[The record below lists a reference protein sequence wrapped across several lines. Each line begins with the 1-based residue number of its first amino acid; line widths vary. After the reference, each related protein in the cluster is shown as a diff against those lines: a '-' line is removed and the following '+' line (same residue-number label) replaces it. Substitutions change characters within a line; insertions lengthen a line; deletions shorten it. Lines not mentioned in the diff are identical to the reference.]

1 MADSGAG
8 SGGDGRTQVLSAV
21 RSALG
26 RGGDVSA
33 EPVAV
38 GERLAHPRANTV
50 PARGRLQQPELT
62 ELFVN
67 QALQAGAS
75 VAKVSV
81 IDEVPAAVA
90 AFCAEHDL
98 PAAAV
103 IAAASPLRNLSWQ
116 ASGMASEE
124 RLVRSGDALAV
135 GSAFAGIAETGSLVM
150 LSGPE
155 NPVTA
160 NFLPDN
166 HLVVVHSRD
175 LLGAPEDLWAL
186 LREEGRE
193 QVHEGGA
200 RLPSALPR
208 ALPSALPRTVNWI
221 TGPSRS
227 GDIEMTMLMGAHGP
241 IRLHVVVVE
250 MATGAD

>member
-1 MADSGAG
+1 MS
-8 SGGDGRTQVLSAV
+8 GDGRSQVLAAV

-26 RGGDVSA
+26 RGAETTA
-33 EPVAV
+33 EPAAV
-38 GERLAHPRANTV
+38 RERLERPRANTV

-62 ELFVN
+62 ELFVA

-75 VAKVSV
+75 VARVGSL
-81 IDEVPAAVA
+81 DEVPAAVA
-90 AFCAEHDL
+90 AFCAEHAL
-98 PAAAV
+98 PPTAV
-103 IAAASPLRNLSWQ
+103 LAASSPLAGLPWQ
-116 ASGMASEE
+116 DAGISSEL

-135 GSAFAGIAETGSLVM
+135 GAAITGIAETGTLVM

-166 HLVVVHSRD
+166 HLVVVEARD
-175 LLGAPEDLWAL
+175 LLGASEDIWAM
-186 LREEGRE
+186 LREHLRE
-193 QVHEGGA
+193 RG
-200 RLPSALPR
+200 LP
-208 ALPSALPRTVNWI
+208 LPRTVNWI

-250 MATGAD
+250 AAIGAA